1 MIDLITIFNTVN
13 NASKSLTAVYDYL
26 SEKAKTKNIEKRF
39 IFRELKNNLKRLENS
54 NKKNVKLDK
63 LILSLENTAILKAM
77 KIGFNF
83 NDLASKKIVVRE
95 DLVIKKR
102 NKRYLNWN
110 CEKLVNS
117 IESKI
122 QVLKDSI
129 QYFDDLNK
137 ANTNF
142 RLKLNNLYFQILL
155 LVVLINESNK

>member
-13 NASKSLTAVYDYL
+13 NASNSLAAVYEFL
-26 SEKAKTKNIEKRF
+26 SEKAKTKDIDKSF
-39 IFRELKNNLKRLENS
+39 VFRELKNNLKRLENT

-77 KIGFNF
+77 KVGFNF
-83 NDLASKKIVVRE
+83 NYLASKKIVVTE
-95 DLVIKKR
+95 NLIIEKR

-110 CEKLVNS
+110 CEKLVSS

-129 QYFDDLNK
+129 QYFDDINK
-137 ANTNF
+137 TNTNF

>member
-1 MIDLITIFNTVN
+1 MIDLITIFNTVS
-13 NASKSLTAVYDYL
+13 NASNSLAAVYEFL
-26 SEKAKTKNIEKRF
+26 SEKAKTKDIDKSF
-39 IFRELKNNLKRLENS
+39 VFRELKNNLKRLENT

-77 KIGFNF
+77 KVGFNF
-83 NDLASKKIVVRE
+83 NYLASKEIVVTE
-95 DLVIKKR
+95 KLIIEKR

-110 CEKLVNS
+110 CEKLVSS

-129 QYFDDLNK
+129 QYFDDINK

>member
-13 NASKSLTAVYDYL
+13 NASNSLAAVYEFL
-26 SEKAKTKNIEKRF
+26 SEKAKTKDIDKSF
-39 IFRELKNNLKRLENS
+39 VFRELKNNLKRLENT

-77 KIGFNF
+77 KVGFNF
-83 NDLASKKIVVRE
+83 NYLASKKIVVTE
-95 DLVIKKR
+95 NLIIEKR

-110 CEKLVNS
+110 CEKLVSS

-129 QYFDDLNK
+129 QYFDDINK